1 MEQFSELSNEINKNI
16 SKKNKQEQGIF
27 FTPRDARIKII
38 DFLRKLKIDP
48 KTILEPS
55 FGSGEFIID
64 LQTEYPSSK
73 IFGIE
78 KNKTIFKNVCDNLKL
93 NKNTKLFNDDF
104 LNYKDKKVD
113 LITGNPPYF
122 VIKNKNENCMTGRG
136 NIFILFLY
144 KCLTEHLKDN
154 GILAFVLPTS
164 FYNCSYY
171 EPCRK
176 YISNNTTILIIEEL
190 TVNYYDT
197 KQNTMFIILK
207 KEKPLN
213 NNYIFEINDNVYI
226 TPFYEKLRKLV
237 DKTTTI
243 KKLGFSVRT
252 GTITWNEHKDKLIND
267 AEGGTLLIYSS
278 NIIDCNLVINN
289 LLGKEKKQY
298 IKDIKKTKEKGP
310 SILIYRGYGNKFQ
323 FKYLFI
329 KDNIEFYA
337 ENHLNV
343 VYPTIKDLN
352 IEEVK
357 NKLNI
362 IEKSFE
368 NKKTEEFIKLF
379 VGNGSLS
386 KTEIENI
393 LPIYLE

>member
-1 MEQFSELSNEINKNI
+1 MEQFSELSIKINKDI

-27 FTPRDARIKII
+27 FTPKDARIKIF
-38 DFLRKLKIDP
+38 DFLRELKIKP

-73 IFGIE
+73 IFGVE
-78 KNKTIFKNVCDNLKL
+78 KNKTIFENVCNNLKL
-93 NKNTKLFNDDF
+93 NKNTRLFNDDF
-104 LNYKDKKVD
+104 LDYKNEKVE
-113 LITGNPPYF
+113 LVIGNPPYF
-122 VIKNKNENCMTGRG
+122 VVKNKNENCMTGRG

-164 FYNCSYY
+164 LYNCSYY

-176 YISNNTTILIIEEL
+176 YISNFATILIIEEL
-190 TVNYYDT
+190 IVNYYDT
-197 KQNTMFIILK
+197 KQNTMFIIIR

-213 NNYIFEINDNVYI
+213 DNYIFKINNNVYI
-226 TPFYEKLRKLV
+226 TPYYETLKKLV
-237 DKTTTI
+237 NKTTTI
-243 KKLGFSVRT
+243 KKLGFNVRT
-252 GTITWNEHKDKLIND
+252 GTITWNQHKDKLID
-267 AEGGTLLIYSS
+267 DIKDGTLLIYSS
-278 NIIDCNLVINN
+278 NIIDYKLVINN

-323 FKYLFI
+323 FKYLVI

-343 VYPTIKDLN
+343 IYPTIKDYN

-362 IEKSFE
+362 IENSFKNE
-368 NKKTEEFIKLF
+368 KTEEFIKLF

-386 KTEIENI
+386 KTEIETI

>member
-1 MEQFSELSNEINKNI
+1 MKQFSELSNEINKKI
-16 SKKNKQEQGIF
+16 SKKNKQEEGIF
-27 FTPRDARIKII
+27 FTPKDARIKMF
-38 DFLRKLKIDP
+38 DFLKELKIEP

-73 IFGIE
+73 IFGVE
-78 KNKTIFKNVCDNLKL
+78 KNKIIFENVCSNLKL
-93 NKNTKLFNDDF
+93 KKNTKLFNNDF

-113 LITGNPPYF
+113 LIIGNPPYF
-122 VIKNKNENCMTGRG
+122 VTKNKNENCMTGRG

-144 KCLTEHLKDN
+144 KCLTEHLNDN
-154 GILAFVLPTS
+154 GVLAFVLPTS
-164 FYNCSYY
+164 LYNCSYY

-190 TVNYYDT
+190 NVNYYDT

-213 NNYIFEINDNVYI
+213 SNYIFKINDNIYI
-226 TPFYEKLRKLV
+226 TPFYEKLKKLV

-252 GTITWNEHKDKLIND
+252 GTVTWNEHKDKLIND
-267 AEGGTLLIYSS
+267 EDNGTLLIYSS

-310 SILIYRGYGNKFQ
+310 SILIYRGYGNKFE

-343 VYPTIKDLN
+343 IYPTIKDYN

-362 IEKSFE
+362 IEKSFK

-386 KTEIENI
+386 KTEIETV